1 MIEHRETDMVK
12 LHSIELYR
20 YFRRLEDKPQILDVE
35 ILDFNPSFKNIDFA
49 CKRCGQTINLHLEN
63 CTELTEIPP
72 NALSENDY
80 IHSIIIPQSVVS
92 IGEYAFYN
100 CSNIESFHIPE
111 NVQGIGEC
119 AFYKC
124 SKLASINIPRKVKV
138 IGNCAFLKCNNLKT
152 IDLDVTNPYFRF
164 SDNVLYAVNASFF
177 KTFAAN
183 TEMTIYNVLKNADT
197 ITDAVF
203 VDCDLKYVRIPK
215 SIENIQ
221 SFAFSGCEN
230 IEKLIV
236 DDDNPK
242 FKSVDGI
249 IFSADGSI
257 LYKLPATYG
266 KTTYVIP
273 FGVKQIAKYAFH
285 DCTTITQVIV
295 PETVE
300 TIEDKGFSC
309 ESLKT
314 ITIEGNG
321 LKSIGQWSFS
331 HCESLTKIN
340 IPESVTY
347 IGKYAFKECSKLEEI
362 TLPNNLKGIA
372 DDMFAECSS
381 LKSID
386 IPPNVVYIG
395 NNAFSGCTQ
404 LEQININSKLKF
416 IRGSAFS
423 HCYNLQKISLPTTVC
438 YIGLHAFYHC
448 EKLEAIV
455 IPNGIVKI
463 LKETF
468 WKCYELKSLTIPESV
483 TEIEDMA
490 FGHCKK
496 LKDMTF
502 PPTVQKIADNVFWGV

>member
-1 MIEHRETDMVK
+1 MKTDTVK

-35 ILDFNPSFKNIDFA
+35 ILDSNPSFKNINFA
-49 CKRCGQTINLHLEN
+49 CKRCGQAINLHLEN
-63 CTELTEIPP
+63 CTELTVIPP
-72 NALSENDY
+72 NALYENDY
-80 IHSIIIPQSVVS
+80 IHSIIIPKSVVS
-92 IGEYAFYN
+92 IGKYAFYYCN
-100 CSNIESFHIPE
+100 NIESFYIPE
-111 NVQGIGEC
+111 NVQEIGKC

-124 SKLASINIPRKVKV
+124 AKLVSINIPQKVKV
-138 IGNCAFLKCNNLKT
+138 IGNCAFFKCYNLKT
-152 IDLDVTNPYFRF
+152 IDLDITNPYFRF
-164 SDNVLYAVNASFF
+164 SDNVLYALNASYF

-197 ITDAVF
+197 IIDAVF
-203 VDCDLKYVRIPK
+203 EDCDLKYVRIPK
-215 SIENIQ
+215 SIVNIK
-221 SFAFSGCEN
+221 SFAFSGCEH

-242 FKSVDGI
+242 FKSVDGV
-249 IFSADGSI
+249 IFSTDGSI

-266 KTTYVIP
+266 QTKYVIP
-273 FGVKQIAKYAFH
+273 LGVKQIAKYAFH
-285 DCTTITQVIV
+285 DCTNITQVIV

-300 TIEDKGFSC
+300 SIEKKAFSC
-309 ESLKT
+309 KSLKS

-331 HCESLTKIN
+331 FCESLTKII

-347 IGKYAFKECSKLEEI
+347 IGEYAFYECSKLKEI

-395 NNAFSGCTQ
+395 ANAFCGCTQ
-404 LEQININSKLKF
+404 LEQINLNSKLKY

-423 HCYNLQKISLPTTVC
+423 HCYNLQKIALPTTVC
-438 YIGLHAFYHC
+438 YIGKYAFYHC
-448 EKLEAIV
+448 EKLETIV

-490 FGHCKK
+490 LGHCKK
-496 LKDMTF
+496 LKGMTF